1 MLLVSKLIFGSGNST
16 WSNSD
21 ARGAS
26 SRMSSNS
33 IIGRTS
39 TWIPSSFKISRASA
53 HKLCMAGSGDTNSWR
68 TWVFLIRCAI
78 EIGELRIDS
87 GNARRPR
94 RMVPTIVEKKLIV
107 SVVKDDYTQSA
118 LNDSTIRMSLTSIC
132 KNAYSGG
139 VLRAS
144 AILTAILLVESRNV
158 TVNYLGCSLD
168 KTPGFRVKDCSSVV
182 RAIGVDEDWVFRAM
196 FSMEFEDLGY
206 TETSIERRWV
216 ESTTILAVRSGN
228 REDREIAQWASGW
241 QHRW

>member
-94 RMVPTIVEKKLIV
+94 RMVPTIVEKKLMV
-107 SVVKDDYTQSA
+107 SVVKDDYTECFEQSYG
-118 LNDSTIRMSLTSIC
+118 D
-132 KNAYSGG
+132 
-139 VLRAS
+139 
-144 AILTAILLVESRNV
+144 V
-158 TVNYLGCSLD
+158 THRHLQGCLQWGDAEGLHDLD
-168 KTPGFRVKDCSSVV
+168 GYIAHRIARCDCELSWMP
-182 RAIGVDEDWVFRAM
+182 A
-196 FSMEFEDLGY
+196 
-206 TETSIERRWV
+206 
-216 ESTTILAVRSGN
+216 
-228 REDREIAQWASGW
+228 
-241 QHRW
+241 